1 MPYIHGTISDA
12 KSQHENGRNGEKMR
26 NQDIRDEIRDAGLR
40 LWQVADELKIADYNL
55 SRKLRHEL
63 TDEEKAKIRSII
75 DELRK
80 EGKR

>member
-1 MPYIHGTISDA
+1 
-12 KSQHENGRNGEKMR
+12 MR

-63 TDEEKAKIRSII
+63 TDEEKTKIRSII